1 MKFDPKFIVRVA
13 GTLTAIAL
21 VTAALLG
28 LVNKVTAPN
37 ILAINKEK
45 TEKAM
50 SEVVTDPA
58 SEFSDALEVTQEY
71 KDAAAAYGTITEL
84 YEVSVGGEK
93 AGHVMKIVA
102 SGSQGNIEMMVGVD
116 ANKAVTG
123 VAVVDHA
130 ETSGIGTKVTGNEPT
145 AAGVGVL
152 DQFKG
157 QTMANGALEV
167 GKGIDAISGATVS
180 SRGVT
185 KGVNAALAVAELLG

>member
-1 MKFDPKFIVRVA
+1 MKFDPKFIIRVA

-71 KDAAAAYGTITEL
+71 KDAAAAYGTIAEL
-84 YEVSVGGEK
+84 YEVSRKFRSEPLSDTQVTVYEGK
-93 AGHVMKIVA
+93 QLSYVSLPA
-102 SGSQGNIEMMVGVD
+102 SIFTHCS
-116 ANKAVTG
+116 
-123 VAVVDHA
+123 
-130 ETSGIGTKVTGNEPT
+130 
-145 AAGVGVL
+145 
-152 DQFKG
+152 
-157 QTMANGALEV
+157 
-167 GKGIDAISGATVS
+167 
-180 SRGVT
+180 
-185 KGVNAALAVAELLG
+185 